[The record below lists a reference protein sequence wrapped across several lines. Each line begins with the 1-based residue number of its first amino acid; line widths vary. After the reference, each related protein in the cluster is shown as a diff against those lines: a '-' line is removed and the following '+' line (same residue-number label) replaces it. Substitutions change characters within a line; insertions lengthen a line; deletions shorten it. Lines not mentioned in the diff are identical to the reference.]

1 MYKYIFGPVPS
12 RRLGVSLG
20 VDLVMS
26 KTCNLNCIYCE
37 CGSTTKFY
45 NRRDSYIDIDRLI
58 EEVKDI
64 LQNLTPDYITFSGS
78 GEPTLN
84 KDLGMIIREIRKIYS
99 GKIAVITNS
108 TLLNDSDVREALEEA
123 DLIIPS
129 LDAIS
134 EDIFEKINRPIEGL
148 HAKNILDGMTKFL
161 SETKKEVYLEIFI
174 VEGIND
180 GDEELKKFVEYLKD
194 KKVTVIQLNTL
205 ARPGA
210 TENIKPASMKRL
222 TEIKDF
228 FESHNLNSVEIIKKY
243 TSREE
248 FPKYSEKLE
257 ELILNMLSK
266 RKYSIYE
273 MVELLQRGEVELFK
287 YLNILQKE
295 GKVKIVIENDQI
307 YIKN

>member
-1 MYKYIFGPVPS
+1 
-12 RRLGVSLG
+12 
-20 VDLVMS
+20 
-26 KTCNLNCIYCE
+26 
-37 CGSTTKFY
+37 
-45 NRRDSYIDIDRLI
+45 LI

-210 TENIKPASMKRL
+210 TEDIKPASMKRL

>member
-45 NRRDSYIDIDRLI
+45 NTRDSYIDIEKLLG
-58 EEVKDI
+58 EVKDI

-84 KDLGMIIREIRKIYS
+84 KDLGLIIKKIREIYN

-108 TLLNDSDVREALEEA
+108 SLLNNLDVRKDLEEA

-129 LDAIS
+129 LDSIS
-134 EDIFEKINRPIEGL
+134 EDVFEKINRPMEGL
-148 HAKNILDGMTKFL
+148 LVENILDGMTKFL
-161 SETKKEVYLEIFI
+161 TTTKKEVYLEIFI
-174 VEGIND
+174 IEGIND
-180 GDEELKKFVEYLKD
+180 GDEELEKFVEYLKD
-194 KKVTVIQLNTL
+194 KKITVIQLNTL

-210 TENIKPASMKRL
+210 IEGIKPASMKRL
-222 TEIKDF
+222 IEIKDF
-228 FESHNLNSVEIIKKY
+228 FINKGLKSVEIIKKY
-243 TSREE
+243 TSRDE
-248 FPKYSEKLE
+248 FPKYSEKFE
-257 ELILNMLSK
+257 KLILNMLAK

-273 MVELLQRGEVELFK
+273 MVELLQRNEIELFK

-295 GKVKIVIENDQI
+295 GKIKIAIEDDQI